1 MKKFV
6 KISAVLLSAM
16 LALTGCS
23 NKELEEANATIAQLT
38 EENESLNAQ
47 VTELLQDMED
57 NSGIST
63 DSETT
68 ISSYSTTPEVN
79 TVDDL
84 NSIVHIDG
92 LLEYTNSYQAP
103 NTSSINLVDSATI
116 TPSANWS
123 VRIDGTTSYYSH
135 PTGVLGTIKMSNM
148 DSEVDS
154 IYYQEDFID
163 PFLQALPHDGVKTSR
178 IYVNTKYA
186 GLSTETSIQSNQ
198 QPAILKFGVFGRG
211 QTACVYCFYYPGKMD
226 VTKSEL
232 VDTLIGSMS
241 MEQGDVK
248 VE

>member
-103 NTSSINLVDSATI
+103 NTSTQRQLERQDRWYYLLLLPPHGCTRYNQDVQYGFRGRQHLLSGGLYRPIFTG
-116 TPSANWS
+116 TP
-123 VRIDGTTSYYSH
+123 T
-135 PTGVLGTIKMSNM
+135 
-148 DSEVDS
+148 
-154 IYYQEDFID
+154 
-163 PFLQALPHDGVKTSR
+163 
-178 IYVNTKYA
+178 
-186 GLSTETSIQSNQ
+186 
-198 QPAILKFGVFGRG
+198 
-211 QTACVYCFYYPGKMD
+211 
-226 VTKSEL
+226 
-232 VDTLIGSMS
+232 
-241 MEQGDVK
+241 
-248 VE
+248 